1 MKHQKQQAE
10 LRKSNATGNLCS
22 GLTAPCQAIEEAGV
36 TDRAA
41 LWTGITAHLNSP
53 LTAMP
58 ALV

>member
-1 MKHQKQQAE
+1 MKHQKTQGE
-10 LRKSNATGNLCS
+10 LMKGNVTRNLCS
-22 GLTAPCQAIEEAGV
+22 VLTAPCQTVEEAGD

-41 LWTGITAHLNSP
+41 LWTGITAHLNPP